1 MPTIRLLPASEEK
14 SWRALLDTEE
24 PVHCFKLKEKGK
36 LYLISRRQLEVLKKL
51 QLPFEE
57 IRADAK
63 TSATGRQ
70 ESKKTRQNI

>member
-24 PVHCFKLKEKGK
+24 PIHCFKSKERGK
-36 LYLISRRQLEVLKKL
+36 LYLVSRRQLVLERL

-57 IRADAK
+57 IPEGAK
-63 TSATGRQ
+63 TGATV
-70 ESKKTRQNI
+70 

>member
-24 PVHCFKLKEKGK
+24 PIHYFKSKERGK
-36 LYLISRRQLEVLKKL
+36 LYLVSRRQLEVLERL

-57 IRADAK
+57 IPEDAK
-63 TSATGRQ
+63 TGATEG
-70 ESKKTRQNI
+70 

>member
-24 PVHCFKLKEKGK
+24 PVHCFKSKEKGK
-36 LYLISRRQLEVLKKL
+36 LYLVSHRQLETLKKL

-57 IRADAK
+57 IPD
-63 TSATGRQ
+63 
-70 ESKKTRQNI
+70 